1 MLQEFMVFLI
11 RKTNK
16 KTQKWQ
22 MFNLTSD
29 YLGQVVLDMSILT
42 GSFWLTIQNL
52 GINFFG
58 N

>member
-52 GINFFG
+52 VINF
-58 N
+58 